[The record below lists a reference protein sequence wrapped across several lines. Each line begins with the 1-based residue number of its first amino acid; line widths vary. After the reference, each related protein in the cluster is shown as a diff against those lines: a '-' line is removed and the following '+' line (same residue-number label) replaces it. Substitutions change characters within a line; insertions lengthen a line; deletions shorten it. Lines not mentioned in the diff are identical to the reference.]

1 MRRGRSPKSLA
12 SQRRGLSAEQ
22 ILAERAELLA
32 ALTRV
37 RAAAR
42 EIRARLATLKVLA
55 AQQAHQA
62 APRHRRAP
70 DEWVIPGTLT
80 IDQLAARL
88 SVSPWTVRTWIRGGR
103 IPIYRLGRRILVK
116 QDDIAALLEQTYHP
130 ATRPASTNGPRPPD
144 GGA

>member
-1 MRRGRSPKSLA
+1 MGRGRSQKSLEVV
-12 SQRRGLSAEQ
+12 RPGLSAEQ

-42 EIRARLATLKVLA
+42 EIRARLAALKVLA
-55 AQQAHQA
+55 AQQARPA
-62 APRHRRAP
+62 APRRRDVA
-70 DEWVIPGTLT
+70 WVIPGTLT

-116 QDDIAALLEQTYHP
+116 QDDIAALLAQTYHP
-130 ATRPASTNGPRPPD
+130 ATRAASTNGPRPPD